1 MADAN
6 KKIHL
11 LLVDDDPIMLQL
23 FGGNFARKGF
33 EVMYGHNGA
42 EGWDM
47 ARRFKPDV
55 IVLDYR
61 MDNIDGMELAERLRG
76 DDAGKGKPLIMLTN
90 EDFSPD
96 SVKALKEIGVDEY
109 VHKGRDFSEIM
120 RVLTEVLKKYGI
132 EYVEPNKPY

>member
-1 MADAN
+1 MADA

-23 FGGNFARKGF
+23 FGGNFARWGF
-33 EVMYGHNGA
+33 EVIYGHNGA

-61 MDNIDGMELAERLRG
+61 MDNMDGMELAERLRA
-76 DDAGKGKPLIMLTN
+76 DEAGKGKPLIMLTN

-109 VHKGRDFSEIM
+109 MHKGQDFAVIM
-120 RVLTEVLKKYGI
+120 LKVKEVLKKYGI
-132 EYVEPNKPY
+132 DYVEPEKSY

>member
-1 MADAN
+1 MADA

-23 FGGNFARKGF
+23 FGGNFARRGF
-33 EVMYGHNGA
+33 EVIYGHNGA

-61 MDNIDGMELAERLRG
+61 MDNMDGMELAERLRA
-76 DDAGKGKPLIMLTN
+76 DEAGKGKPLIMLTN

-109 VHKGRDFSEIM
+109 VHKGQDFQVIM
-120 RVLTEVLKKYGI
+120 LKLKEVLKKYGL
-132 EYVEPNKPY
+132 EYVEPEKNY

>member
-1 MADAN
+1 MVDA

-23 FGGNFARKGF
+23 FGGNFARHGF
-33 EVMYGHNGA
+33 EVIYGHNGA
-42 EGWDM
+42 EGWEM
-47 ARRFKPDV
+47 ARKFMPDV

-61 MDNIDGMELAERLRG
+61 MDNMDGMELAERLRA
-76 DDAGKGKPLIMLTN
+76 DDAGRGKPLIMLTN

-109 VHKGRDFSEIM
+109 VHKGQDFAVIM
-120 RVLTEVLKKYGI
+120 LKLKAVLKKYGI
-132 EYVEPNKPY
+132 EYAEPEKPY